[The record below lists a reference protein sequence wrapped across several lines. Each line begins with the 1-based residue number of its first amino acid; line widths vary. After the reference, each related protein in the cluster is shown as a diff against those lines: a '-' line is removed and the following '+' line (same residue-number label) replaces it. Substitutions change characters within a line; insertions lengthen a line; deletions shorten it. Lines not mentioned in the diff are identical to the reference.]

1 MISFFTYPLLCKRH
15 PRSPALENKSMG
27 GALFVVIMLLIFGG
41 IVFATGAIFVGV
53 MNNNIKKVR
62 EMNEKKKDS

>member
-1 MISFFTYPLLCKRH
+1 
-15 PRSPALENKSMG
+15 MG